1 MRKLLMQLTLWPF
14 VASLILPCLALG
26 SSSGPCSVT
35 GRAVDSRTGQA
46 LPRVEIE
53 LAALG
58 SQAHRIGQVDKKKP
72 LGPADHGHR
81 HATVSDQKGEFCFS
95 SVRPGQYVLLGR
107 KAGFLPSPYK
117 ALSPSQMSA
126 IIVLKEGETAH
137 VILKMIPQSLISGKV
152 MAENGD
158 AYDSGNVQVLSAVS
172 LNGTLHYSVVKGVPV
187 NDLGEFRIAGL
198 GMGAYL
204 VKFQPRETA
213 THPDQGGVT
222 RPDLST
228 LPVPTYYP
236 NARSVSAATAVTVR
250 SGESVLGV
258 DIVVQRAPRYNVEGV
273 LRTAE
278 LQPEFASVS
287 LVPSG
292 ENLPALVVGSGV
304 LGPGGKF
311 RFPGVPAGEYELHFV
326 AGLGHGVSA
335 GRRAIRVPDRDVVGL
350 EIDALPPVTITGR
363 VTVENGDLDGLPEGK
378 IGLRSAD
385 LVIGPSYGATIDDY
399 NEGFELKDCSPGQ
412 YTVEVVPPDG
422 YYVKQMRYGGIEVTD
437 SRISV
442 TGQDAK
448 LEIVFRRGAA
458 RLLGRWS
465 ERVGQNKNAGGG
477 ERVTLGA
484 YYVVVPQFRESP
496 LLDVRLGYFDAD
508 GGFDIGG
515 LAPGRY
521 RVFARTSL
529 DPDALRN
536 ATMFSASNTTGT
548 EITLVEGGV
557 ADVVVPLPRDDD
569 GE

>member
-1 MRKLLMQLTLWPF
+1 M
-14 VASLILPCLALG
+14 
-26 SSSGPCSVT
+26 
-35 GRAVDSRTGQA
+35 
-46 LPRVEIE
+46 
-53 LAALG
+53 
-58 SQAHRIGQVDKKKP
+58 
-72 LGPADHGHR
+72 
-81 HATVSDQKGEFCFS
+81 TVG
-95 SVRPGQYVLLGR
+95 
-107 KAGFLPSPYK
+107 
-117 ALSPSQMSA
+117 
-126 IIVLKEGETAH
+126 
-137 VILKMIPQSLISGKV
+137 
-152 MAENGD
+152 
-158 AYDSGNVQVLSAVS
+158 
-172 LNGTLHYSVVKGVPV
+172 
-187 NDLGEFRIAGL
+187 
-198 GMGAYL
+198 
-204 VKFQPRETA
+204 
-213 THPDQGGVT
+213 
-222 RPDLST
+222 
-228 LPVPTYYP
+228 
-236 NARSVSAATAVTVR
+236 

-311 RFPGVPAGEYELHFV
+311 RFPGVPVGEYELHFV

-335 GRRAIRVPDRDVVGL
+335 GRRAVRVADRDVVGL

-363 VTVENGDLDGLPEGK
+363 VTVENGDLDGLPPGR

-437 SRISV
+437 SRINV

-465 ERVGQNKNAGGG
+465 ERVGQNKKAGGG
-477 ERVTLGA
+477 ERVSLGA
-484 YYVVVPQFRESP
+484 YFVVVPQFRESP

-529 DPDALRN
+529 DPEALRN
-536 ATMFSASNTTGT
+536 ATMFSASNTAGT